1 MAKIPGLNLSQDEVS
16 QTIDLEKWTGADL
29 SQDPVLLREIGQEIV
44 DYMKERVAQGVGAGE
59 VSFKANKYS
68 PEYQASLAFKAAG
81 KDSSPVN
88 MKLSGDML
96 GSMDFIDN
104 ENQLKFSIAGD
115 QSPKAYGHMTG
126 FEGHPTIPQGKYK
139 REFFGITKAEF
150 EKNILPKFKD
160 DIENITP
167 RQGEDTQG
175 QAISELRASDLFE
188 TDLRLDI
195 SLYRIL
201 QNIIADEGAE

>member
-1 MAKIPGLNLSQDEVS
+1 MAKIPGLSLSQDEVS
-16 QTIDLEKWTGADL
+16 QTIDLEKWTGLDL
-29 SQDPVLLREIGQEIV
+29 SRDPELVREIGQDIV

-81 KDSSPVN
+81 KDPSPVN

-104 ENQLKFSIAGD
+104 ENQIKFTIAGD

-150 EKNILPKFKD
+150 EKNILPKFKN
-160 DIENITP
+160 DIENARTEERP
-167 RQGEDTQG
+167 DVQG
-175 QAISELRASDLFE
+175 QAIAQLRASDLFE

-201 QNIIADEGAE
+201 EDIIADEGG